1 MDERDDKLEMAIEAI
16 RSTVTQLEGRIAAL
30 ESVNRGAAVLLDE
43 EAVNVHEGDLD
54 PEIVLPPTDV
64 MGTLTLVGR
73 SLLVFAGAFLLRAL
87 TEGGTLSS
95 GVGVAAGVAYGVIWI
110 LASAFVAS
118 RGARASAGFY
128 AVCAAVIVGPLLFEA
143 STSFDVLSPTAGI
156 AILAGVTIAGWFVAT
171 RWRLHVPAWVF
182 TLGCLITAAS
192 VATLRPPGEAA
203 TAALVALG
211 LGSLWIADK
220 FGWTGLKWLT
230 AFSADLAVLR
240 ITAMATATGE
250 LPESVGAVHPTF
262 VGLIQAVLVVGFV
275 GTFVVESLR
284 GRRSIGAFEFVQ
296 TAAVWVVGWGG
307 AIRLAHVNGWAT
319 GALAFLAVIAG
330 VAAYAGAFG
339 VVDRKQGRSLAFIYL
354 SSLGLGLI
362 LVGLPGVVGG
372 AGSMV
377 WAFLAVGAA
386 VVGSRWDR
394 VTLRVHA
401 GVLLIA
407 AWLSSGAVLEA
418 FADLGGG
425 GGLGANPRVETLVVG
440 LLTLVTTLVVILGR
454 RLRSAGWA
462 QRLPLTGLLFM
473 TAVAIA
479 AAIVEVMAALLSPGS
494 AVGVGTVALSLV
506 TVGLA
511 VLTKRWGIVEAGWL
525 VYPLLVV
532 TGLRMVAIDF
542 SSGKT
547 LVLVIALAAYGTA
560 LIVSTRLIGRS
571 KLRFEPDDTNSD
583 STDTSNSST
592 SSTTA
597 DSSLNFN

>member
-1 MDERDDKLEMAIEAI
+1 MDERAERLEMAVEAI
-16 RSTVTQLEGRIAAL
+16 KSTVTRLEGRIAAL
-30 ESVNRGAAVLLDE
+30 ESVDRGAPVVLDE
-43 EAVNVHEGDLD
+43 EAENVHEGDVD
-54 PEIVLPPTDV
+54 SGISLPVTDV
-64 MGTLTLVGR
+64 MGILTLVGR
-73 SLLVFAGAFLLRAL
+73 SLLVLAGAFLLRAL
-87 TEGGTLSS
+87 TEGGILSP

-110 LASAFVAS
+110 VASALVAS
-118 RGARASAGFY
+118 RGASTSAGFY
-128 AVCAAVIVGPLLFEA
+128 SVCAALITGPLLFEA
-143 STSFDVLSPTAGI
+143 VTSFGVLSPLAGV
-156 AILAGVTIAGWFVAT
+156 AILAVVTIAGWFVAT
-171 RWRLHVPAWVF
+171 RWRLPIPAWVF
-182 TLGCLITAAS
+182 TLGCLITAVS

-203 TAALVALG
+203 TAVLVALG

-230 AFSADLAVLR
+230 AFSVDLAVLR
-240 ITAMATATGE
+240 ITAMATATSE
-250 LPESVGAVHPTF
+250 LPEGVGAVHPTF

-284 GRRSIGAFEFVQ
+284 GKRSIRAFEFVQ
-296 TAAVWVVGWGG
+296 TTAVWIVGWGG

-319 GALAFLAVIAG
+319 GGLDFLAVIAG

-339 VVDRKQGRSLAFIYL
+339 VVDRKQGRSGAFIYL

-362 LVGLPGVVGG
+362 LVGVPGLVGG

-377 WAFLAVGAA
+377 WAFLAVVVA

-401 GVLLIA
+401 GVLLVA
-407 AWLSSGAVLEA
+407 AWVSSGAVLEA
-418 FADLGGG
+418 VAALGGG
-425 GGLGANPRVETLVVG
+425 GELGATPRVEILVIG
-440 LLTLVTTLVVILGR
+440 LLTVVATLVVIFGR
-454 RLRSAGWA
+454 KLRSAGWA

-494 AVGVGTVALSLV
+494 AVGVRTVALSSV

-511 VLTKRWGIVEAGWL
+511 ILAKRWGIVEAGWL
-525 VYPLLVV
+525 VYPLLILV
-532 TGLRMVAIDF
+532 GLRMVAIDF

-560 LIVSTRLIGRS
+560 LIVSTKLIGRTD
-571 KLRFEPDDTNSD
+571 LRLRMDDVRKPVVD
-583 STDTSNSST
+583 D
-592 SSTTA
+592 
-597 DSSLNFN
+597 